1 MLLRADKENIG
12 EISKD
17 DWFETL
23 TAAGLHVEM
32 YFFFLIFVFQTK
44 TSTISSSILSA
55 TRRGGSIIEIFW
67 LIVLWSKKIC
77 RPEMLVWSVAKFIL
91 RWSFFHRADV
101 EALFEAQDRD
111 LDGKLSW
118 EGLWSLGHI
127 WLGWLWQKRW
137 GQWCDGDDDDD
148 DDDGYEGNDGDGD
161 GDNNDDNED
170 DGDNRDDDD
179 DDDDDDSGYGDGAFA
194 TSEFCGEQT
203 ATERAFLL
211 LDPDRDGKISKQ
223 VLIC

>member
-1 MLLRADKENIG
+1 MTEKSKKKKRGSVDKEKLHQLKKHFNRADKENIG

-32 YFFFLIFVFQTK
+32 
-44 TSTISSSILSA
+44 
-55 TRRGGSIIEIFW
+55 
-67 LIVLWSKKIC
+67 
-77 RPEMLVWSVAKFIL
+77 
-91 RWSFFHRADV
+91 ADV

-179 DDDDDDSGYGDGAFA
+179 YDDDDDDGYGDDAFA
-194 TSEFCGEQT
+194 MSEFCGEQT

-223 VLIC
+223 VHIC

>member
-1 MLLRADKENIG
+1 MGSAFGWRRGPHQKCKMSWQLMTEKSKKKKRGSVDKEKMHQLKKHFNRADKENIG

-32 YFFFLIFVFQTK
+32 
-44 TSTISSSILSA
+44 
-55 TRRGGSIIEIFW
+55 
-67 LIVLWSKKIC
+67 
-77 RPEMLVWSVAKFIL
+77 
-91 RWSFFHRADV
+91 ADV

-118 EGLWSLGHI
+118 E
-127 WLGWLWQKRW
+127 
-137 GQWCDGDDDDD
+137 
-148 DDDGYEGNDGDGD
+148 
-161 GDNNDDNED
+161 
-170 DGDNRDDDD
+170 
-179 DDDDDDSGYGDGAFA
+179 
-194 TSEFCGEQT
+194 EFCGEQT

-223 VLIC
+223 DFYKLCQNLSMAQVEAAFSRFDIS

>member
-1 MLLRADKENIG
+1 MA
-12 EISKD
+12 S
-17 DWFETL
+17 
-23 TAAGLHVEM
+23 
-32 YFFFLIFVFQTK
+32 
-44 TSTISSSILSA
+44 
-55 TRRGGSIIEIFW
+55 
-67 LIVLWSKKIC
+67 
-77 RPEMLVWSVAKFIL
+77 L
-91 RWSFFHRADV
+91 RWLFDPVQNSSLDDLVFHRADV

-170 DGDNRDDDD
+170 DGDNDDDDGDDDD
-179 DDDDDDSGYGDGAFA
+179 DDDND
-194 TSEFCGEQT
+194 EQIMQIWD
-203 ATERAFLL
+203 LS
-211 LDPDRDGKISKQ
+211 KILHRQIFRPKI
-223 VLIC
+223 LHL